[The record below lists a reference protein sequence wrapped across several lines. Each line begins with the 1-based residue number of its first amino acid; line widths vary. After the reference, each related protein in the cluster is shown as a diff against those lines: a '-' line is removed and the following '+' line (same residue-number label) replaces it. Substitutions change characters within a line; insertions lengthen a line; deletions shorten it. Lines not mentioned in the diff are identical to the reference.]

1 MENMEKLPQEVLEY
15 EQIMKNI
22 IDYIDDNNISDKE
35 LEKRCEETYIKF
47 QVSIWHTYSDF
58 EKSWEIFFKELK
70 EKRLDLYEKMTDDKF
85 IWLGFKE

>member
-47 QVSIWHTYSDF
+47 QISIGHTYSDF
-58 EKSWEIFFKELK
+58 EKSWEIFFKKLK

-85 IWLGFKE
+85 MWLGFKD